1 MKKLFA
7 LFCAGL
13 LIAMAATA
21 FADVDVYT
29 EVDKDWEADVCI
41 DVNIEKCI
49 LLKVE
54 QDVEVNRSA
63 QADVT
68 KNDAIV
74 GNIVL
79 ELLRDGDPCQP
90 DDVID
95 SEAFTYASGVIAVN
109 QASGNCNNQGNA
121 VALATAADDASFLGA
136 SVHVEKEIGTSDTKL
151 DPGLIAVLIDELCNT
166 DKTSNGWN
174 PFANLGGSNIVV
186 SALTKRTA
194 TLEDTAF
201 QYVTGVIGVNQAPG
215 HCNNQNNAV
224 ALAVGYDPAASIAE
238 SDLGMVTANNIVVDI
253 AIAKSDLITDQCFM
267 NSTGVLGINQSTG
280 SCNNQAN
287 AVSVTVAGLTATF

>member
-7 LFCAGL
+7 LLCAGL
-13 LIAMAATA
+13 LMAMAATA

-29 EVDKDWEADVCI
+29 EVDKDWEADICI

-54 QDVEVNRSA
+54 QDVEIWSSA

-79 ELLRDGDPCQP
+79 ELFRDGDPCQP

-95 SEAFTYASGVIAVN
+95 KTAFTNSSGVIAVN

-121 VALATAADDASFLGA
+121 VALAYANQDAAFLGA
-136 SVHVEKEIGTSDTKL
+136 SVHVEKEIGTSDTRL
-151 DPGLIAVLIDELCNT
+151 DPGLIAVIIDECRGT
-166 DKTSNGWN
+166 DKFDSGWN
-174 PFANLGGSNIVV
+174 PFANLGGSNIVI

-194 TLEDTAF
+194 TLTDEAF
-201 QYVTGVIGVNQAPG
+201 RYATGVISVNQAPG
-215 HCNNQNNAV
+215 HCNNQNNAI
-224 ALAVGYDPAASIAE
+224 ALAVGYDPAASMAE
-238 SDLGMVTANNIVVDI
+238 SDLGMVCANNIVVDI
-253 AIAKSDLITDQCFM
+253 AIAKSNIITDSCF
-267 NSTGVLGINQSTG
+267 TDAKGVLSINQSTG

-287 AVSVTVAGLTATF
+287 SVAVTVATLSAVF